1 MRPVLADRPPN
12 QQAAWNCDDIIPLT
26 GAKPTMKEL
35 TKAINAHLALAVQAS
50 HTDLAMAL
58 WLEQKVLAHVKGTRG
73 LAAG

>member
-1 MRPVLADRPPN
+1 
-12 QQAAWNCDDIIPLT
+12 
-26 GAKPTMKEL
+26 MKEL